1 MLNRASNAH
10 GSVRFV
16 IEGSKSAMTR
26 RDVLD
31 RLIEEARKDP
41 QFFHDLVFKPEA
53 VIARL
58 DYLDRREKGM
68 IVGIAPEDV
77 IAGLAGLFVNP
88 GGTVAECGGTC
99 GSGSC
104 TNTCDSSCGDT
115 CRSSCDSTCGSASCG
130 KTSSRDLGE
139 VVSQPWETAFGGGR
153 AFFRPMRRTD
163 R

>member
-1 MLNRASNAH
+1 MNRSEALQ
-10 GSVRFV
+10 
-16 IEGSKSAMTR
+16 K
-26 RDVLD
+26 
-31 RLIEEARKDP
+31 LIEQAREDP
-41 QFFHDLVFKPEA
+41 QFFHDLVFKPDA
-53 VIARL
+53 VIGRL
-58 DYLDRREKGM
+58 DYLNRREKGM

-88 GGTVAECGGTC
+88 GGTVAECGSTC

-130 KTSSRDLGE
+130 KTSNREWGD
-139 VVSQPWETAFGGGR
+139 VVLPEQTGFGVGR
-153 AFFRPMRRTD
+153 VIFRPMRRTE